1 MTNALE
7 VRNLTKVYPTFS
19 LKDVSFVV
27 PTGYIMGF
35 IGPNGAGKTT
45 TIKSILN
52 LINYPTGQI
61 KVLGMDSKTNAAQ
74 INEKIGVAMDSPFY
88 LAEWKVLDVA
98 HAVAPFYRNW
108 DPTTFATLLQQF
120 NIDRSKKVGALSR
133 GMKVKLMVAV
143 ALSHGAELL
152 ILDEPTSG
160 LDPVARDELCD
171 LLAEFVTDESH
182 SVLFSTHI
190 TSDLER
196 IADYITFIL
205 DGKIVFSGPKDD
217 LLERYVRVIGDRADL
232 TVELRHNLVGL
243 REYRNG
249 FEGMIEADNVA
260 ALPANVDAE
269 RISLDEIIV
278 FMNKGNEFHE

>member
-19 LKDVSFVV
+19 LKNVSFAV

-52 LINYPTGQI
+52 LINYPAGQI
-61 KVLGMDSKTNAAQ
+61 NIFGMDSKSNTAE

-88 LAEWKVLDVA
+88 LDEWKISDVEQ
-98 HAVAPFYRNW
+98 AVSPFYRNW
-108 DPTTFATLLQQF
+108 DSASFATLLQRF

-196 IADYITFIL
+196 VADYVTFIL
-205 DGKIVFSGPKDD
+205 DGRIVYSGPKDE
-217 LLERYVRVIGDRADL
+217 LLERYARVIGDRADL
-232 TVELRHNLVGL
+232 TDELRQNLVGV

-249 FEGMIEADNVA
+249 FEGMIETDRISTP
-260 ALPANVDAE
+260 PANVIAE

-278 FMNKGNEFHE
+278 FMNKGNQFHE